1 MALKLSAKLFSL
13 TPNEVRE
20 LMGMSLNYFDV
31 ESEKKPRETLQ
42 KFWDDVEVTVDSQ
55 WDNNFNK
62 LEKK

>member
-20 LMGMSLNYFDV
+20 LMGMSLNYFDI